1 MPTQSISGHG
11 VRDGRHVV
19 VGSAPP
25 EPRLLRIASQPLG
38 SLGQTVCLP
47 GLVWRNG
54 ASTLALMLRSIAGE
68 ASTDVPQSHSLR
80 CVSKHEEGRTGS
92 SSSFKKIN
100 EVRTRL
106 DRTWACCIL
115 PMAAAAPAYAAP
127 MLQRYPI
134 FVNQNWGNED
144 DVCCGITATSSSRRA
159 LPCGGTASSLK
170 RCLTSGAR
178 ASRNLGTALSIQPA
192 TLSAW

>member
-1 MPTQSISGHG
+1 MLPNGAGARRFLPPQSVSGHG

-92 SSSFKKIN
+92 SSSFKKMPIW
-100 EVRTRL
+100 TRL
-106 DRTWACCIL
+106 ALSVAIALTT
-115 PMAAAAPAYAAP
+115 AA
-127 MLQRYPI
+127 
-134 FVNQNWGNED
+134 
-144 DVCCGITATSSSRRA
+144 
-159 LPCGGTASSLK
+159 TASAATKSRK
-170 RCLTSGAR
+170 IAVPRSRAQTQTIVSRPAPFSNPYGAE
-178 ASRNLGTALSIQPA
+178 A
-192 TLSAW
+192 TGGGNPGYNQRIHY